1 MKARKILAAI
11 LAAATVLTIGGC
23 STNTDNSSNGSSS
36 SPVNSAD
43 NSSDQSSV
51 PESNGETL
59 TLKVLTHRTDRI
71 EDG

>member
-51 PESNGETL
+51 PEATEKL
-59 TLKVLTHRTDRI
+59 LHLRF
-71 EDG
+71 